1 MGLGAAWP
9 FGDNWDL
16 VSLAVTRV
24 SLFFVLSHSGQ
35 RPVMTGTLAGQ
46 TRRFFLFLVSHMEGT
61 LPAQRHGTVSSLFF
75 LLVQMANHALI

>member
-24 SLFFVLSHSGQ
+24 SLFFCSESPGQ

-46 TRRFFLFLVSHMEGT
+46 TCRFFLFLVSCGRNSPCSET
-61 LPAQRHGTVSSLFF
+61 REL
-75 LLVQMANHALI
+75 